1 MATSP
6 SAAPAAPG
14 AQPGAGP
21 APARVLPQQPQPLT
35 GGKLVLG
42 TIALSLA
49 TFMNVLDSS
58 IANVSIPA
66 ISGDLGVAPN
76 QGTWVITSFA
86 VANAISVPL
95 TGWLTTRFGAVR
107 LFITSILLFVLAS
120 WLCGVAPNLETLL
133 AARVLQGAVAG
144 PMIPLSQSL
153 LLSSYPPAK
162 STMAL
167 ALWGMTT
174 LVAPIMGPLLGGWIS
189 DNMTWPWIFYINVP
203 VGIITAYA
211 TWAIYKDR
219 ETPTKVLPIDRI
231 GLALL
236 VIWVGSMQLMLDKG
250 KELDWFHSTEIV
262 VLTLVA
268 IVGFLFFLAWETYEK
283 HPIVDICLFKG
294 RNFSSGVVAI
304 SVAYGLFFG
313 NLVILPLWLQTIVGY
328 TATDAGIVMAPVGIF
343 AILLSPVIGRNL
355 PKMDA
360 RWVATAAFITFGIVS
375 LMRSGFTT
383 QVDTWTLMVPT
394 LIQGAAM
401 AMFFIPLTSII
412 LSGQPAEKIPAASGL
427 SNFVR
432 ITFGGI
438 GASISTTVWENRSA
452 LHHAQLVEQV
462 NPYNPA
468 YHDQLSHLMQMGMSQ
483 AQAVGVIERN
493 ITQQAAMLGAN
504 DIFWISGML
513 FFVLIGFVWLTRP
526 AKGGGGSGDA
536 MGAH

>member
-1 MATSP
+1 MATSLP
-6 SAAPAAPG
+6 ARDGASHGSTAPAARPAAPVPLSG
-14 AQPGAGP
+14 A
-21 APARVLPQQPQPLT
+21 
-35 GGKLVLG
+35 KLIVG

-95 TGWLTTRFGAVR
+95 TGWMTTRFGAVR
-107 LFITSILLFVLAS
+107 LFITSILLFVISS
-120 WLCGVAPNLETLL
+120 WLCGVAPNLEVLL

-153 LLSSYPPAK
+153 LLSSYPPQK

-189 DNMTWPWIFYINVP
+189 DNMTWPWIFYINIP
-203 VGIITAYA
+203 VGLGAAYA
-211 TWAIYKDR
+211 TWTIYRDR
-219 ETPTKVLPIDRI
+219 ETPIKILPIDRI

-250 KELDWFHSTEIV
+250 KELDWFHSTSIV
-262 VLTLVA
+262 VLTVVA
-268 IVGFLFFLAWETYEK
+268 IVGFLFFLIWESYEK
-283 HPIVDICLFKG
+283 HPIVDITLFKG
-294 RNFSSGVVAI
+294 RNFSAGVVAI

-343 AILLSPVIGRNL
+343 AILLSPLIGKNL

-360 RWVATAAFITFGIVS
+360 RWVATLAFVTFGVVS
-375 LMRSGFTT
+375 LMRSGFTL
-383 QVDTWTLMVPT
+383 QVDTRTLMIPT

-412 LSGQPAEKIPAASGL
+412 LSGQPPEKIPSASGV

-432 ITFGGI
+432 ITFGAI
-438 GASISTTVWENRSA
+438 GASISTTIWENRTA

-462 NPYNPA
+462 NPYNPT
-468 YHDQLSHLMQMGMSQ
+468 YIDQLNHLMQMGMSQ
-483 AQAVGVIERN
+483 AQANGQIERS
-493 ITQQAAMLGAN
+493 ISQQAAMLGAN
-504 DIFWISGML
+504 DIFWISGVL
-513 FFVLIGFVWLTRP
+513 FFVLIVFVWLTKP
-526 AKGGGGSGDA
+526 KKGGDLDA
-536 MGAH
+536 SAAGAH

>member
-1 MATSP
+1 MATTLTARKGPPP
-6 SAAPAAPG
+6 SAPAAAPG
-14 AQPGAGP
+14 AH
-21 APARVLPQQPQPLT
+21 LQPLT
-35 GGKLVLG
+35 GGKLVIG

-66 ISGDLGVAPN
+66 ISGDLGVSPN

-107 LFITSILLFVLAS
+107 LFITSILLFVLSS
-120 WLCGVAPNLETLL
+120 WLCGVAPNLEVLL
-133 AARVLQGAVAG
+133 AARILQGAVAG

-153 LLSSYPPAK
+153 LLSSYPPQK
-162 STMAL
+162 SAMAL

-189 DNMTWPWIFYINVP
+189 DNMTWPWIFYINIP
-203 VGIITAYA
+203 VGILAAYA
-211 TWAIYKDR
+211 TWAIYRDR
-219 ETPTKVLPIDRI
+219 ETPTRTLPIDRI

-236 VIWVGSMQLMLDKG
+236 VLWVGSMQLMLDKG
-250 KELDWFHSTEIV
+250 KELDWFQSPEII
-262 VLTLVA
+262 VLALTAV
-268 IVGFLFFLAWETYEK
+268 VGFLFFVVWEHYEK
-283 HPIVDICLFKG
+283 HPIVDISLFRG
-294 RNFSSGVVAI
+294 RNFSAGVIAI

-343 AILLSPVIGRNL
+343 AILLSPVIGRTL

-375 LMRSGFTT
+375 LMRSQFTVN
-383 QVDTWTLMVPT
+383 VDTTTLMIPT

-401 AMFFIPLTSII
+401 ALFFIPLTSII
-412 LSGQPAEKIPAASGL
+412 LSGQPPDRIPAASGL

-432 ITFGGI
+432 ITFGAI
-438 GASISTTVWENRSA
+438 GASISTTLWENRSA
-452 LHHAQLVEQV
+452 LHHAQLVEQI
-462 NPYNPA
+462 NPYNPV
-468 YHDQLSHLMQMGMSQ
+468 YHSQLDHLMQLGMSQ
-483 AQAVGVIERN
+483 SQAIGVIERN
-493 ITQQAAMLGAN
+493 ISQQASMLGAN
-504 DIFWISGML
+504 DIFWISGVL
-513 FFVLIGFVWLTRP
+513 FFVLIVFVWLTKRT
-526 AKGGGGSGDA
+526 KQGGAGSADA
-536 MGAH
+536 MAAH

>member
-1 MATSP
+1 
-6 SAAPAAPG
+6 
-14 AQPGAGP
+14 
-21 APARVLPQQPQPLT
+21 
-35 GGKLVLG
+35 
-42 TIALSLA
+42 
-49 TFMNVLDSS
+49 
-58 IANVSIPA
+58 
-66 ISGDLGVAPN
+66 
-76 QGTWVITSFA
+76 
-86 VANAISVPL
+86 
-95 TGWLTTRFGAVR
+95 
-107 LFITSILLFVLAS
+107 
-120 WLCGVAPNLETLL
+120 
-133 AARVLQGAVAG
+133 
-144 PMIPLSQSL
+144 MIPLSQSL
-153 LLSSYPPAK
+153 LLASYPPQK

-203 VGIITAYA
+203 VGVLTAYV

-262 VLTLVA
+262 ALTLVA
-268 IVGFLFFLAWETYEK
+268 ILGFLFFLVWETYEK
-283 HPIVDICLFKG
+283 HPIVDIALFKG
-294 RNFSSGVVAI
+294 RNFSAGVVAI

-375 LMRSGFTT
+375 LMRSDFTT
-383 QVDTWTLMVPT
+383 QVDTRTLMIPT

-412 LSGQPAEKIPAASGL
+412 LSGQPPEKIPAASGL

-438 GASISTTVWENRSA
+438 GASISTTVWENRTA
-452 LHHAQLVEQV
+452 LHHAQLVEKV

-468 YHDQLSHLMQMGMSQ
+468 YSEQLQHLMQMGMNQ
-483 AQAVGVIERN
+483 AQAVGVMERN
-493 ITQQAAMLGAN
+493 ISQQAAMLGAN
-504 DIFWISGML
+504 DIFWISGVL
-513 FFVLIGFVWLTRP
+513 FFVLISFVWLTKP
-526 AKGGGGSGDA
+526 AKGAPVPTRQREHIDRRSRWHISVMQQGQELRFEPEAPGLVHFG
-536 MGAH
+536 